1 MVRKRMQVISVGRGV
16 VCQMKE
22 GRCKVMHDVRDGI
35 GVVCEDFTGVVQ
47 PKPMVIW
54 LRKIGG
60 RPCVGDHL
68 STMRPPLAETPAA

>member
-1 MVRKRMQVISVGRGV
+1 
-16 VCQMKE
+16 
-22 GRCKVMHDVRDGI
+22 MHDVRDGI
-35 GVVCEDFTGVVQ
+35 GVVWEDFTGVVQ